1 MNNIAAIKEREN
13 KDKVQNDKLV
23 NYYVYHNLTKVKK
36 RI

>member
-23 NYYVYHNLTKVKK
+23 NYYVYHNLTKVKT